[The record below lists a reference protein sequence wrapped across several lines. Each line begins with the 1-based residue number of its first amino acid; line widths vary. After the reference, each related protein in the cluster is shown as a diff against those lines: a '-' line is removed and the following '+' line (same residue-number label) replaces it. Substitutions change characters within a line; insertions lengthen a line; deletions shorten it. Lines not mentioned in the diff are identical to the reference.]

1 VRSSRYHAPAHALA
15 RFATLAVEHRIIA
28 AHTRGEAME
37 KPFILHMLT
46 SARHVSPF
54 DVNMG
59 CDAGYDVVV
68 PYTGVSLEDVTTLTQ
83 DAIFSRGP
91 KGARRTGIYLGGR
104 DVAVADDMLKAAKKA
119 MVPPFEVS
127 VFVDP
132 SGAFTTAAALI
143 ACVERQLTRKQ
154 ASLDGQHVVILG
166 GTGPVGAV
174 ASVLAAQAGARVVVA
189 SRQLA
194 HAKRTADELRK
205 RYSVATTPAQGA
217 TPAEKAA
224 IVKDAAVILACGA
237 PGVTLLSKAD
247 LENCDALLVVADVNA
262 VPPPGVEGVG
272 AMDDGVDVTAASG
285 KAVGVGALA
294 IGNVKYQTQRSMLEA
309 MRTSDKAIYADFRD
323 ALMAARKHA
332 S

>member
-1 VRSSRYHAPAHALA
+1 
-15 RFATLAVEHRIIA
+15 
-28 AHTRGEAME
+28 ME
-37 KPFILHMLT
+37 KPYILHMLT

-68 PYTGVSLEDVTTLTQ
+68 PYTGVSIEEVTTLTQ

-104 DVAVADDMLKAAKKA
+104 DVAVADDMLRAAKKA

-127 VFVDP
+127 VFADP

-143 ACVERQLTRKQ
+143 ACVERQLARDQ
-154 ASLDGQHVVILG
+154 ASLDGKRVVVLG
-166 GTGPVGAV
+166 GTGPLGAV

-189 SRQLA
+189 SRELA
-194 HAKRTADELRK
+194 HAKRTVDDLEQRFSFAG
-205 RYSVATTPAQGA
+205 TPAQGA
-217 TPAEKAA
+217 TATEKAA
-224 IVKDAAVILACGA
+224 IVKDADIILACGA

-247 LENCDALLVVADVNA
+247 LANCNALRVVADVNA

-272 AMDDGVDVTAASG
+272 VMDDGVALAAGSG
-285 KAVGVGALA
+285 KAVGIGALA

-323 ALMAARKHA
+323 ALIAARKHA

>member
-1 VRSSRYHAPAHALA
+1 
-15 RFATLAVEHRIIA
+15 
-28 AHTRGEAME
+28 ME

-46 SARHVSPF
+46 AARHVSPF
-54 DVNMG
+54 DVNMA

-68 PYTGVSLEDVTTLTQ
+68 PYTGVSVEDVTTLTQ

-104 DVAVADDMLKAAKKA
+104 DVAVADDMLRAAKKA

-127 VFVDP
+127 VFADP
-132 SGAFTTAAALI
+132 SGAFTTAAALV
-143 ACVERQLTRKQ
+143 ACVERQLAGKQ
-154 ASLDGQHVVILG
+154 ASLDGQRVVVLG

-189 SRQLA
+189 SRQRA
-194 HAKRTADELRK
+194 HAERTVDELK
-205 RYSVATTPAQGA
+205 QRYSIAATPAQGA
-217 TPAEKAA
+217 TAAEKAA
-224 IVKDAAVILACGA
+224 IVKGAAVVLACGA

-262 VPPPGVEGVG
+262 VPPAGVEGVG
-272 AMDDGVDVTAASG
+272 AMDDGVAVTAASG

-294 IGNVKYQTQRSMLEA
+294 IGNVKYQTQRSMLET
-309 MRTSDKAIYADFRD
+309 MRTSDKAIYVDFRD
-323 ALMAARKHA
+323 ALVAARKHA